1 MARALLSLLL
11 LLVMAA
17 PAAAAGNPWL
27 ERRPL
32 NIAHQGGEDEFPS
45 NTMFAYKRALAIGAD
60 MLELDVNVTK
70 DGQNVV
76 MHDTHLGR
84 MCHPELDV
92 NDFTLAELKARFD
105 PACRDWK
112 DSYAGIA
119 TGERK
124 LPKELRKQGFTR
136 EDFQISSLREV
147 LEAFPGTLINI
158 EIKGPAPD
166 HVEAQ
171 TWVEST
177 AAGKPTGW
185 ENADALA
192 AILNEPAIKADHLG
206 RVIVVS
212 FAESSIERFHLQAPD
227 YDIATGTEFTA
238 QFWATSQ
245 GGLPGVGDGRHAAV
259 QPPEAFAGI
268 TVLTEDFVRDAHA
281 NGLAVHPWTI
291 DDPAT
296 MEKLLDWGV
305 DGIMTD
311 RPSTL
316 EAVLERRRGQA
327 QVARQVSAARARA
340 LLPR

>member
-1 MARALLSLLL
+1 MARALLTLLL
-11 LLVMAA
+11 LLTLAA
-17 PAAAAGNPWL
+17 PAAANPWL
-27 ERRPL
+27 ERRPM

-45 NTMFAYKRALAIGAD
+45 NTMFAYKSALEIGAD
-60 MLELDVNVTK
+60 MLELDVNITK

-92 NDFTLAELKARFD
+92 NDFTLAELKQRFD

-124 LPKELRKQGFTR
+124 VPKDLRKRGFTR

-171 TWVEST
+171 KWLEST

-192 AILNEPAIKADHLG
+192 AILNEPEIKADHLG
-206 RVIVVS
+206 DVIVVS
-212 FAESSIERFHLQAPD
+212 FAETSIERFHLQAPD

-245 GGLPGVGDGRHAAV
+245 GELPGVTDGRHAAV
-259 QPPEAFAGI
+259 QPPETFSGI
-268 TVLTEDFVRDAHA
+268 TVLTEDFVADAHA

-291 DDPAT
+291 NDGAT

-311 RPSTL
+311 RPSLL
-316 EAVLERRRGQA
+316 ESILQRRAALA
-327 QVARQVSAARARA
+327 QEAAALAAARGD
-340 LLPR
+340 

>member
-1 MARALLSLLL
+1 MARALLTLLML
-11 LLVMAA
+11 SILAA
-17 PAAAAGNPWL
+17 PASANPWL
-27 ERRPL
+27 ERRPM

-45 NTMFAYKRALAIGAD
+45 NTMFAYKSALAIGAD
-60 MLELDVNVTK
+60 MLELDVNITK

-84 MCHPELDV
+84 MCHPELNV
-92 NDFTLAELKARFD
+92 NDFTLDELKQRFD

-124 LPKELRKQGFTR
+124 VPKELRKQGFRR

-147 LEAFPGTLINI
+147 LEAFPDALINV

-171 TWVEST
+171 KWAEST
-177 AAGKPTGW
+177 VAGKPTAW

-192 AILNEPAIKADHLG
+192 ALLNERQIKADHLG
-206 RVIVVS
+206 NTIVVS
-212 FAESSIERFHLQAPD
+212 FAETAIERFHLQAPD

-245 GGLPGVGDGRHAAV
+245 GALPGVTDGRHAAV
-259 QPPEAFAGI
+259 QPPETFSGV
-268 TVLTEDFVRDAHA
+268 TVLTEDFVADAHA

-291 DDPAT
+291 NDAAT
-296 MEKLLDWGV
+296 MEKLLSWGV

-311 RPSTL
+311 RPSLL
-316 EAVLERRRGQA
+316 ESILERRRAVDQA
-327 QVARQVSAARARA
+327 AAQLAAARRSG
-340 LLPR
+340 

>member
-1 MARALLSLLL
+1 MARALLSLALL
-11 LLVMAA
+11 LILAA
-17 PAAAAGNPWL
+17 PAAAADNPWL
-27 ERRPL
+27 ERRQM
-32 NIAHQGGEDEFPS
+32 NIAHQGGELEFPS
-45 NTMFAYKRALAIGAD
+45 NTMFAYKRSLEIGAD
-60 MLELDVNVTK
+60 MLELDVNITK

-92 NDFTLAELKARFD
+92 NDFTLAELKGRFD

-124 LPKELRKQGFTR
+124 LPKHLRKQGFTR
-136 EDFQISSLREV
+136 EDFQIASLREV
-147 LEAFPGTLINI
+147 LDAFPGTLINI
-158 EIKGPAPD
+158 EIKGAAPD

-171 TWVEST
+171 TFLEST
-177 AAGKPTGW
+177 VAGKPTGW
-185 ENADALA
+185 QNADALA
-192 AILNEPAIKADHLG
+192 ALLNEPQIKADHLG

-212 FAESSIERFHLQAPD
+212 FAETSIERFHLQAPD

-245 GGLPGVGDGRHAAV
+245 GPLPGASDGRHAAV
-259 QPPEAFAGI
+259 QPPEVFSGI
-268 TVLTEDFVRDAHA
+268 RVLTEDFVADAHA

-291 DDPAT
+291 NDAAT

-311 RPSTL
+311 RPSLL
-316 EAVLERRRGQA
+316 EAILEHRRSVAQADA
-327 QVARQVSAARARA
+327 QVQRAEKRA
-340 LLPR
+340 LLLP

>member
-1 MARALLSLLL
+1 MARALLTLAL
-11 LLVMAA
+11 LLVLAA

-45 NTMFAYKRALAIGAD
+45 NTMFAYKSALAIGAD
-60 MLELDVNVTK
+60 MLELDVNITK

-92 NDFTLAELKARFD
+92 NDFTLAELKANFD

-124 LPKELRKQGFTR
+124 VPKDLRKRGFTR

-147 LEAFPGTLINI
+147 LEAFPGTLVNI

-171 TWVEST
+171 KWAEQT
-177 AAGKPTGW
+177 AAGKPTAW

-192 AILNEPAIKADHLG
+192 AILNEPAIRAAHLG
-206 RVIVVS
+206 NVIVVS
-212 FAESSIERFHLQAPD
+212 FAETAIERFHLQAPD

-245 GGLPGVGDGRHAAV
+245 GPLPGATDGRHAAV
-259 QPPEAFAGI
+259 QPPEVFSGV
-268 TVLTEDFVRDAHA
+268 TVLTEDFVADAHA

-291 DDPAT
+291 NDPAT

-316 EAVLERRRGQA
+316 EAILEHRRAQA
-327 QVARQVSAARARA
+327 AAADALAAARDGG
-340 LLPR
+340 

>member
-11 LLVMAA
+11 LLTVAA
-17 PAAAAGNPWL
+17 PAAANPWL

-45 NTMFAYKRALAIGAD
+45 NTMFAYKSALAIGAD
-60 MLELDVNVTK
+60 MLELDVNITK

-84 MCHPELDV
+84 MCQPELDV
-92 NDFTLAELKARFD
+92 NDFTLAELKASFD

-124 LPKELRKQGFTR
+124 LPKDLRKRGFTR

-171 TWVEST
+171 KWAELT
-177 AAGKPTGW
+177 ANGKPTAW

-192 AILNEPAIKADHLG
+192 ALLNEEQIKADHLG
-206 RVIVVS
+206 NVIVVS
-212 FAESSIERFHLQAPD
+212 FAETAIERFHLQAPD

-245 GGLPGVGDGRHAAV
+245 NGLPGVTDGRHAAV
-259 QPPEAFAGI
+259 QPPEVFSGV
-268 TVLTEDFVRDAHA
+268 TVITEDFVSDAHA

-291 DDPAT
+291 NDAAT
-296 MEKLLDWGV
+296 MEKLLGWGV

-311 RPSTL
+311 RPSML
-316 EAVLERRRGQA
+316 EAILERRRAQEQA
-327 QVARQVSAARARA
+327 AAELAAARRG
-340 LLPR
+340 

>member
-1 MARALLSLLL
+1 MARALLSLIL
-11 LLVMAA
+11 LLVLAA
-17 PAAAAGNPWL
+17 PAAAADNPWL

-45 NTMFAYKRALAIGAD
+45 NTMFAYKSALEIGAD
-60 MLELDVNVTK
+60 MLELDVNITK

-84 MCHPELDV
+84 MCHPELNV
-92 NDFTLAELKARFD
+92 NDFTLAELKQRFD

-124 LPKELRKQGFTR
+124 VPKVLRKRGFTR

-147 LEAFPGTLINI
+147 LEAFPDTLINI

-166 HVEAQ
+166 HVDAQ
-171 TWVEST
+171 TWVEGT
-177 AAGKPTGW
+177 LAGKPTGW

-192 AILNEPAIKADHLG
+192 ALLNEPEIKADHLG
-206 RVIVVS
+206 RIIVVS
-212 FAESSIERFHLQAPD
+212 FAESAIERFHLLAPD
-227 YDIATGTEFTA
+227 YDIATGTAFTA

-245 GGLPGVGDGRHAAV
+245 GAAPGVTDGRHAAV
-259 QPPEAFAGI
+259 QPPEAFSGV
-268 TVLTEDFVRDAHA
+268 TVLTEDFVADAHA

-291 DDPAT
+291 NDAPT
-296 MEKLLDWGV
+296 MEKLLDWDV

-311 RPSTL
+311 RPSML
-316 EAVLERRRGQA
+316 EAILERRRGEA
-327 QVARQVSAARARA
+327 QVATQVERARKRA

>member
-1 MARALLSLLL
+1 MLL
-11 LLVMAA
+11 LLVLAA
-17 PAAAAGNPWL
+17 PAAGAENPWL
-27 ERRPL
+27 ERQQM

-45 NTMFAYKRALAIGAD
+45 NTMFAYKSALGIGAD
-60 MLELDVNVTK
+60 MLELDVNITK

-92 NDFTLAELKARFD
+92 NDFTLAELKADFD

-124 LPKELRKQGFTR
+124 LPKHLRKQGFTR

-147 LEAFPGTLINI
+147 LETFPDTLINI
-158 EIKGPAPD
+158 EIKGAAPD
-166 HVEAQ
+166 HVEARKWAQ
-171 TWVEST
+171 ST
-177 AAGKPTGW
+177 AAGEPTAW

-192 AILNEPAIKADHLG
+192 ALLNEDQIKADHRG
-206 RVIVVS
+206 RTIIVS
-212 FAESSIERFHLQAPD
+212 FAESAIERFHLQAPD

-245 GGLPGVGDGRHAAV
+245 GPLPGLTDGRHAAV
-259 QPPEAFAGI
+259 QPPEVFSGVR
-268 TVLTEDFVRDAHA
+268 VLTQDFVTDAHA

-291 DDPAT
+291 NDEAT
-296 MEKLLDWGV
+296 MEKLLDWNV

-311 RPSTL
+311 RPSLL
-316 EAVLERRRGQA
+316 ESILERRRAEAQLAEQLEQA
-327 QVARQVSAARARA
+327 GASSG
-340 LLPR
+340 